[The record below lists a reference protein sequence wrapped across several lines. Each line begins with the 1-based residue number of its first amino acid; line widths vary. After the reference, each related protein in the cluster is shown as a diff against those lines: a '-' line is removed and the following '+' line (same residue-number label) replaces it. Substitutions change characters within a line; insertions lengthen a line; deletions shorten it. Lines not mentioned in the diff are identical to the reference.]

1 MKKYLLLL
9 FMLLI
14 TFGLTTG
21 SAYADSD
28 TGSIYGHI
36 SYVEGNPK
44 VVRADQ
50 TQEDAVV
57 NLPVAPGDMVVTG
70 EKSRCELQFD
80 NGTVMRLGKKTRLKV
95 TTVLAKSLTSKW
107 KITTLEL
114 MEGKL
119 YSLNQAY
126 NKERFQVLTPNA
138 AINLK
143 KNSKTT
149 IILKDGETHLA
160 CDRGKFE
167 MMYGEDANK
176 LKTETVRKGKHFI
189 VTADHK
195 LKENDKLDIDFQAW
209 NQYINDNF
217 KELHYGISKVPKKV
231 YKYSKALVY
240 WAEKWSS
247 LVGDWVYD
255 DLFGYVW
262 RPAHDIYAHPMK
274 LFLNASYV
282 EVNGQLFL
290 VPNEP
295 WGWVPAHMGTWV
307 WMKWGWTWVPGD
319 AFFPGGSWYTY
330 GGAFGYTFLNRTL
343 FYWIQGLY
351 GGYDL
356 YYTYRSY
363 GDDAWQRAYYG
374 RYKTYPP
381 KLSTRKLPKEI
392 RNIIKK
398 MNQTP
403 VTTLKDRLGKEP
415 LKTDYFMV
423 KRDTLHKSPVNP
435 TKINKKPAIGTAK
448 PVKPTRISAT
458 SIVNKLKFARRT
470 KESSNKKDGKA
481 YRDFNPDKQWSLIN
495 NVKVRYSS
503 KTNAVVAPALGLNSS
518 RMTTRQAHALK
529 RGSVGIS
536 RGSTG
541 YYGSRSGGGND
552 GSTVSTSAVT
562 TGSRGGGRGSGGG
575 KSGPGGASQEK
586 K

>member
-1 MKKYLLLL
+1 MKKYMLLL

-28 TGSIYGHI
+28 NGSIYGHI

-50 TQEDAVV
+50 TREDAVV

-80 NGTVMRLGKKTRLKV
+80 NGTIIRLGKRTRLKV
-95 TTVLAKSLTSKW
+95 TTVLAKSLTSRW

-114 MEGKL
+114 MEGKF
-119 YSLNQAY
+119 YSLNQSY
-126 NKERFQVLTPNA
+126 NKERFQILTPNA
-138 AINLK
+138 AVNLK
-143 KNSKTT
+143 NNSKTT

-167 MMYGEDANK
+167 VMYGENADK
-176 LKTETVRKGKHFI
+176 LKTETLRKGKRFI

-195 LKENDKLDIDFQAW
+195 FKENDKVDIDFQAW

-217 KELHYGISKVPKKV
+217 KELHYGISKVPKKI

-247 LVGDWVYD
+247 LVGEWVYD

-262 RPAHDIYAHPMK
+262 KPANEIYAHPMK
-274 LFLNASYV
+274 LFLNARYV

-290 VPNEP
+290 VPDEP

-307 WMKWGWTWVPGD
+307 WMKWGWTWIPGD
-319 AFFPGGSWYTY
+319 AFFPGGSMYAY
-330 GGAFGYTFLNRTL
+330 GGAYGYTFISRTL

-351 GGYDL
+351 GGHGL
-356 YYTYRSY
+356 YYTYRSS
-363 GDDAWQRAYYG
+363 GEAAWQRAYYN
-374 RYKTYPP
+374 RYKKYPP
-381 KLSTRKLPKEI
+381 KLDASKLPKDI
-392 RNIIKK
+392 RTIIKK
-398 MNQTP
+398 INQTP
-403 VTTLKDRLGKEP
+403 VTTLKNRLGKEP

-423 KRDTLHKSPVNP
+423 RKDTLHKTPVDP
-435 TKINKKPAIGTAK
+435 AKIGKKPVIETTKAANPAK
-448 PVKPTRISAT
+448 ISAT
-458 SIVNKLKFARRT
+458 SIINKLKFARRQ
-470 KESSNKKDGKA
+470 SSIKKDVKV
-481 YRDFNPDKQWSLIN
+481 YRDFNPDKEWSLIN

-503 KTNAVVAPALGLNSS
+503 KTNAVVCPTLGLNSS
-518 RMTTRQAHALK
+518 RLTTRQAQALR
-529 RGSVGIS
+529 RGSLGINGQGY
-536 RGSTG
+536 RRG
-541 YYGSRSGGGND
+541 YYGGGSGSSDGN
-552 GSTVSTSAVT
+552 TVSTSSVT
-562 TGSRGGGRGSGGG
+562 TGSRGGGPGSSGGS
-575 KSGPGGASQEK
+575 KSGAGGAQQEK